1 MNKFRQMRVNEAA
14 RETLAEILMT
24 VKDPRVSSAFVT
36 ITNVII
42 SRDMKFAKVYF
53 SSIGGDVKEIKTG
66 LYSAAGYMR
75 SGLAKKLNLRITPE
89 LNFEYDDSAQKG
101 ARIESVLKELGMSG
115 DEKPDTKE
123 SD

>member
-14 RETLAEILMT
+14 RETLAEILRT

-53 SSIGGDVKEIKTG
+53 SSIGGDIKEIKKG

-75 SGLAKKLNLRITPE
+75 RGLAEKLNLRITPE

-101 ARIESVLKELGMSG
+101 ARIESVLKELGLSG
-115 DEKPDTKE
+115 SEASDEKE
-123 SD
+123 SE

>member
-14 RETLAEILMT
+14 RETLAEILRT

-53 SSIGGDVKEIKTG
+53 SSIGGDIKEIKKG

-75 SGLAKKLNLRITPE
+75 RGLAEKLNLRITPE
-89 LNFEYDDSAQKG
+89 LNFEYDDSAEKG

-115 DEKPDTKE
+115 GETTDGKDSE
-123 SD
+123 

>member
-14 RETLAEILMT
+14 RETLAEILRT

-53 SSIGGDVKEIKTG
+53 SSIGGDIKEIKKG
-66 LYSAAGYMR
+66 LYCAAGYMR
-75 SGLAKKLNLRITPE
+75 RGLAEKLNLRITPE
-89 LNFEYDDSAQKG
+89 LNFEYDDSAEKG

-115 DEKPDTKE
+115 GEASDEKDSE
-123 SD
+123 